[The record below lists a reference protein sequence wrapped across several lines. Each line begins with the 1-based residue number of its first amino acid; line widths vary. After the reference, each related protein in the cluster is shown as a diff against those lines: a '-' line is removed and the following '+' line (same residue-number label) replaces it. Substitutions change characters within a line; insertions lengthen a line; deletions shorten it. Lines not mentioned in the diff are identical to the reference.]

1 MRAGRRQRFYN
12 KRSYYVESGGSY
24 ALVGRICTSCDLQ
37 VEFCMTKKV
46 GSWFIIAKPILN
58 ILLIYVLPLQQ
69 ANIDNYGLRCSD
81 NMHFS
86 YIKFD

>member
-1 MRAGRRQRFYN
+1 M
-12 KRSYYVESGGSY
+12 SGGSY

-37 VEFCMTKKV
+37 VEFCMTKNV

-58 ILLIYVLPLQQ
+58 ILLIYVLPLEH